1 MSDSQR
7 AKSRHQ
13 HPMSNSPILLARER
27 SEEAVVDAMSD
38 LLEGAG
44 DFLGE
49 AILVAEFGSEGYRVD
64 ENRFA
69 AEKGHQRG
77 GRKGEGEASHLL
89 YATPIF
95 RHAVAIGGGDCWR
108 ECLGRGRGDFR

>member
-1 MSDSQR
+1 MRNSIHMSDSQR

-49 AILVAEFGSEGYRVD
+49 AVEKKEKLVTCYPQRPY
-64 ENRFA
+64 FA
-69 AEKGHQRG
+69 V
-77 GRKGEGEASHLL
+77 LL
-89 YATPIF
+89 P
-95 RHAVAIGGGDCWR
+95 
-108 ECLGRGRGDFR
+108 